1 ISELL
6 QKPKRSNDRRVGG
19 DLEGIMFKGIVACSM
34 DRPPNNDLHEH
45 VINIARGDTALTSS
59 SGNHQN
65 NQCKSTELHFEDTP
79 ATSTQLPSS
88 QSSSSS
94 SSSSSSPTGSNSR
107 NGSSTRNDSYARRS
121 RSPLNSGLW
130 ISIELLVNLGQIV
143 AAIVVL
149 SLSRDEH
156 PQTPLFAWII
166 GYTIGCTANLPHL
179 YWRYVY
185 RNSQISERESE
196 QENLPDSTYAV
207 VSSSRALE
215 GDDRHCFFAVWF
227 VVGNVWI
234 FGGHSSSSDAPNL
247 YRLCIVFL
255 TFSCIGYAMP
265 FIICAA
271 ICCCFPCIFSI
282 FGVREEL
289 GHSRGASSE
298 TINALPICK
307 FKSKRSRNRGKEISS
322 ENLQEGGILAAGT
335 SKERVISA
343 EDAVCCIC
351 LSKYLDNDELREL
364 SCGHFFHVEC
374 VDKWL
379 KINALC
385 PLCKCE
391 IGDVAASVF
400 GLHFGRRRGDRRA
413 AGRGLDVTRVAV

>member
-1 ISELL
+1 
-6 QKPKRSNDRRVGG
+6 
-19 DLEGIMFKGIVACSM
+19 MFKGIVACSM
-34 DRPPNNDLHEH
+34 DQPPNNDLHEH

-59 SGNHQN
+59 SGNYQN

-79 ATSTQLPSS
+79 STSTQLPSS
-88 QSSSSS
+88 QSSSS

-207 VSSSRALE
+207 VTSSRALE
-215 GDDRHCFFAVWF
+215 GDDRRNSGPLTRFRRSLAIANSRYHFYAIYVMF
-227 VVGNVWI
+227 VI
-234 FGGHSSSSDAPNL
+234 
-247 YRLCIVFL
+247 L
-255 TFSCIGYAMP
+255 T
-265 FIICAA
+265 
-271 ICCCFPCIFSI
+271 
-282 FGVREEL
+282 
-289 GHSRGASSE
+289 
-298 TINALPICK
+298 
-307 FKSKRSRNRGKEISS
+307 
-322 ENLQEGGILAAGT
+322 
-335 SKERVISA
+335 
-343 EDAVCCIC
+343 
-351 LSKYLDNDELREL
+351 
-364 SCGHFFHVEC
+364 
-374 VDKWL
+374 
-379 KINALC
+379 
-385 PLCKCE
+385 
-391 IGDVAASVF
+391 
-400 GLHFGRRRGDRRA
+400 
-413 AGRGLDVTRVAV
+413 